1 MTTPPN
7 VAEFPVEPRTIAPAP
22 MSEPRPMYWLV
33 RRELWENR
41 SIYLAPLVLAGVFLC
56 GFAVSTITLPYRIAT
71 QQEGTGTP
79 WSVLPAMLIV
89 ASFLVGVFYCVDALH
104 SERRDRSI
112 LFWKSLPV
120 SDRDTVLS
128 KASIPLLVLPAIVFA
143 ISVTVQ
149 LLMLLLSSAIL
160 LGNGASVMALWD
172 KLPLFRMT
180 LGLLYSLV
188 AIALWHAPMYAWL
201 LLVSGW
207 AKRAVILWAV
217 LPLLAAAAFEKMAF
231 NTTYVMA
238 FLGYRVTGWF
248 ESGLRFPD
256 KHKVNLDPL
265 THLTP
270 GRYLSTPG
278 LWLGLVVA
286 AAFLAAAV
294 RLRRNREAI

>member
-1 MTTPPN
+1 MSTPSN
-7 VAEFPVEPRTIAPAP
+7 VAEFPVDPNVVAPTP
-22 MSEPRPMYWLV
+22 LSEPRPLYWLV

-41 SIYLAPLVLAGVFLC
+41 SIYMAPLVLAGVFL
-56 GFAVSTITLPYRIAT
+56 FAFAISTITLPHRMARNEAVT
-71 QQEGTGTP
+71 MP

-89 ASFLVGVFYCVDALH
+89 TAFLVGAFYCLEALH

-128 KASIPLLVLPAIVFA
+128 KASIPLLILPAIVFA

-149 LLMLLLSSAIL
+149 IIMLLLSSAIL
-160 LGNGASVMALWD
+160 LGNGATVAALWA

-180 LGLLYSLV
+180 IGLLYSLI
-188 AIALWHAPMYAWL
+188 AIALWHAPVYAWL

-207 AKRAVILWAV
+207 AKRAVVLWAV

-231 NTTYVMA
+231 STTHVMS
-238 FLGYRVTGWF
+238 FVGYRMTGWW
-248 ESGLRFPD
+248 ESGFTFPTKD
-256 KHKVNLDPL
+256 KISIDPL

-278 LWLGLVVA
+278 LWLGLAFA
-286 AAFLAAAV
+286 AAFLATAV